1 MRLSGV
7 VVAILMFFSVITAY
21 ASIPELQHGN
31 KQRQHVTDDMLEKVA
46 IEKGIIP
53 KDADEAFLKAE
64 IEKKDMI
71 TIWIMV
77 DDKARLSFIDN
88 LREFNKKDGVIIRL
102 PSEYYVR
109 EITDDIY
116 NSIVN
121 GDIVVMEL
129 GNIFKTIA
137 IMEGDYDNGRD
148 KVAVAK
154 EYMGEEGFQMYQ
166 RMYPEKYEKLMRKS
180 LSNTQ

>member
-1 MRLSGV
+1 MRIAGA
-7 VVAILMFFSVITAY
+7 VAALLIFSNVLTTY
-21 ASIPELQHGN
+21 ASIPELQYSN
-31 KQRQHVTDDMLEKVA
+31 KQGQHVTGEMLKKIAV
-46 IEKGIIP
+46 EKGVIP
-53 KDADEAFLKAE
+53 KDAGEAFLKAE

-166 RMYPEKYEKLMRKS
+166 GMYPEKYEKLIKK
-180 LSNTQ
+180 